1 MATFLAEL
9 DGKVAG
15 SVACQLQ
22 QLPYPDVVVPAFR
35 KHGYI
40 WSVYVEPASRRRG
53 VARALVT
60 RAVGYLRSAVLRP
73 SCIPLLPAK
82 RSIDSSDFN
91 QRPKCV
97 SIYDATNWR

>member
-1 MATFLAEL
+1 MAAFLAEL

-53 VARALVT
+53 VARALSWQSTICV
-60 RAVGYLRSAVLRP
+60 RSAVPRP
-73 SCIPLLPAK
+73 SCTPPMPVRLFID
-82 RSIDSSDFN
+82 RSDLKS
-91 QRPKCV
+91 
-97 SIYDATNWR
+97 ATEMRLDL